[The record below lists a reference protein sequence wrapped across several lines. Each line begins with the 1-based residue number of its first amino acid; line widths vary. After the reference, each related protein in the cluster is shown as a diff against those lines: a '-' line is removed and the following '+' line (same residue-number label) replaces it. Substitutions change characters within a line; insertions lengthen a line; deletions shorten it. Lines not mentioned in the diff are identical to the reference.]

1 MRHDR
6 GTAPTDQQETSDL
19 ALVDAAR
26 LDANAFGALY
36 ERHAGAVHRY
46 TLRRLRDSELAADA
60 TSVTFSRALASLD
73 RFLPEDDSSFLRWL
87 MTIARNTV
95 IDIVRQ
101 RRDLVALDA
110 ETLATMRASSD
121 HDPAQSLP
129 PDDRARIEIAID
141 DLGSPQ
147 REIVVLRL
155 QGWKG
160 KEIADLLGLS
170 HGAVRVAQHR
180 AYARLRES
188 LEDIAPGRPNGASS

>member
-6 GTAPTDQQETSDL
+6 GTAPPDQQETSDL

-26 LDANAFGALY
+26 QDAEAFGALY
-36 ERHAGAVHRY
+36 ERHLRTVHRY
-46 TLRRLRDSELAADA
+46 ALRRLRDPDLAADTTA
-60 TSVTFSRALASLD
+60 VTFSRALASLD
-73 RFLPEDDSSFLRWL
+73 RFRPGDATSFLRWL
-87 MTIARNTV
+87 MTIARNTA
-95 IDIVRQ
+95 IDTVRR
-101 RRDLVALDA
+101 RRDLIALDA
-110 ETLATMRASSD
+110 ETLATMRASSG
-121 HDPAQSLP
+121 HDPAQALP
-129 PDDRARIEIAID
+129 PDDRARIERAID

-160 KEIADLLGLS
+160 PEIADLLSMS

-188 LEDIAPGRPNGASS
+188 LADIAPGRPNGASS

>member
-6 GTAPTDQQETSDL
+6 GTAPTDRQDTSDL

-26 LDANAFGALY
+26 LDASAFGALY

-46 TLRRLRDSELAADA
+46 ALRRLRDPELAADT

-73 RFLPEDDSSFLRWL
+73 RFRPEDDSSFLRWL

-95 IDIVRQ
+95 VDTVRQ

-110 ETLATMRASSD
+110 ETLATMRGSSN
-121 HDPAQSLP
+121 HDPAQALP
-129 PDDRARIEIAID
+129 PDDRARIERAID

-160 KEIADLLGLS
+160 REIADLLGLS
-170 HGAVRVAQHR
+170 HGAIRVAQHR
-180 AYARLRES
+180 AYARLRDS

>member
-1 MRHDR
+1 MRHDQ
-6 GTAPTDQQETSDL
+6 GTAPSHQPETSDL

-26 LDANAFGALY
+26 LDTEAFGVLY
-36 ERHAGAVHRY
+36 NRHAGAVHRY
-46 TLRRLRDSELAADA
+46 SLRRLRDPDLAADA
-60 TSVTFSRALASLD
+60 TAMTFSRALASLD
-73 RFLPEDDSSFLRWL
+73 RFRPVDDSSFLRWL

-95 IDIVRQ
+95 IDTVRQ
-101 RRDLVALDA
+101 RRDIVALDV
-110 ETLATMRASSD
+110 ETLNTMRAASG
-121 HDPAQSLP
+121 HDPAQALP
-129 PDDRARIEIAID
+129 PDERARIAAAID

-160 KEIADLLGLS
+160 SEIADLLSMS

-188 LEDIAPGRPNGASS
+188 LEDIAPGHKNGASS